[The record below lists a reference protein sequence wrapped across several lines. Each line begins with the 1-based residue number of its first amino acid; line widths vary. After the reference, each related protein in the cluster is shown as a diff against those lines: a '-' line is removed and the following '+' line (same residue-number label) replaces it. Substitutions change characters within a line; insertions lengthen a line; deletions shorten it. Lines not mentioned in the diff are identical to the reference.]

1 MFAIE
6 ESVEKVNRIARQH
19 YREGEL
25 YPAMQDLVEASATT
39 VTLMGDL
46 NKSLQCQH
54 LYRLVILTD
63 SVAGIFMNV
72 KQTIKCNVFFMGIWN
87 QLSNQPSKPQN
98 I

>member
-1 MFAIE
+1 MFQDSQHAVFAIE

-25 YPAMQDLVEASATT
+25 YPSMQDLVEASATT

-54 LYRLVILTD
+54 LFRSVQPQRCQTLFYILLHI
-63 SVAGIFMNV
+63 S
-72 KQTIKCNVFFMGIWN
+72 
-87 QLSNQPSKPQN
+87 
-98 I
+98 